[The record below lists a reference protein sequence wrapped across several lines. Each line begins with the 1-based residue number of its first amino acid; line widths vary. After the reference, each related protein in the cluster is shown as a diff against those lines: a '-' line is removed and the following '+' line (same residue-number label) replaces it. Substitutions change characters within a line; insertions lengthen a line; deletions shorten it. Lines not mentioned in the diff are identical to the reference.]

1 MEDNKATGI
10 KKYLPNIATFTR
22 LFGSFSLLFLTNFE
36 KDIGSFERVPWIWL
50 IVYFFLILTD
60 VIDGTVARK
69 LNAKSDFGA
78 HIDALSDTVIIV
90 IGAATVFVK
99 FADKLPSIEKWIYIG
114 VVIFCACDNIIMN
127 YFSKKYF
134 GSSNMLHSYPQ
145 KAFAAGCYIGIGLW
159 AFLRN
164 VPWWSVAF
172 LVLINLWGAIDGIV
186 YCVRAATYDVNFKGH
201 GFQKYEKRKK

>member
-1 MEDNKATGI
+1 MEKAKATGI

-22 LFGSFSLLFLTNFE
+22 LFGSFSLLFLTNIKGKEGLF
-36 KDIGSFERVPWIWL
+36 KDVPWVWL
-50 IVYFFLILTD
+50 IVYIFLVLTD
-60 VIDGTVARK
+60 AIDGVVARK

-78 HIDALSDTVIIV
+78 HIDALSDTTLLV
-90 IGAATVFVK
+90 IGASIVFVK

-134 GSSNMLHSYPQ
+134 GTSNMLHSYPQ
-145 KAFAAGCYIGIGLW
+145 KAFAAGCYIGVGFW
-159 AFLRN
+159 AFLRD
-164 VPWWSVAF
+164 VPWWSIAI

-186 YCVRAATYDVNFKGH
+186 YCVRAAAYDVNFKGH